1 MSLGK
6 YELQGLRPHTVGR
19 YTVSSEAMRQE
30 NKEKKLQDQ
39 NLITT
44 PSLGSTPRKM
54 DWPLMATWLG
64 LNMTTF
70 FGLLEPKDGESIHP

>member
-6 YELQGLRPHTVGR
+6 YELQGLRPHTVGK

-54 DWPLMATWLG
+54 D
-64 LNMTTF
+64 
-70 FGLLEPKDGESIHP
+70 